1 MQTVVDLLNEY
12 GLMVYIIIFG
22 YCALKSGWLP
32 LFAGYAAYA
41 GALDVQY
48 IILATFLGG
57 YLGDELRFIVAKKY
71 GVQWIARSGTF
82 QSLFKHAQRLA
93 EQHGTAYIFMYRYPK
108 GLRTIGALPI
118 GLTSLNWGTFTLLN
132 GSSAALWTAVMVGGG
147 YVFGESFD
155 AFGIENLTAISILLL
170 GVFLWT
176 LYRIWKKN
184 IRQLAVKRPLPAS
197 KNEVVD

>member
-1 MQTVVDLLNEY
+1 M
-12 GLMVYIIIFG
+12 
-22 YCALKSGWLP
+22 P

-57 YLGDELRFIVAKKY
+57 YLGDELRFFVAKKY

-132 GSSAALWTAVMVGGG
+132 GSSAALWAAVMVGGG